1 MVSFGAS
8 PHPLYSAGNAT
19 DTHLQAF
26 IIIAML
32 PVTVHAALQISS
44 NSSVCHRSALF
55 LTQPAATKFG
65 LGLHIQD
72 ANLADLPMMGYLL
85 WSSAVRS
92 ILPPHLRLL
101 KWLYLTADT

>member
-19 DTHLQAF
+19 DTHPQAF

-44 NSSVCHRSALF
+44 NSSVCHRSVLYF
-55 LTQPAATKFG
+55 SRDPQP
-65 LGLHIQD
+65 
-72 ANLADLPMMGYLL
+72 P
-85 WSSAVRS
+85 SSASACTSRTRTLQTS
-92 ILPPHLRLL
+92 R
-101 KWLYLTADT
+101 